1 MSVELKCPEIDDMPI
16 VRFARHAGSSP
27 KGDVMPILRYIR
39 SPDSAPAV
47 QAPLPHRDVSPPART
62 RRPVTPVR
70 LNRAW
75 PATIVLIALIMFTVF
90 AQTTLTMALTVILV
104 VGGIVL
110 TVVFGTT
117 RITRLRRLIRSQDL
131 RR

>member
-1 MSVELKCPEIDDMPI
+1 
-16 VRFARHAGSSP
+16 
-27 KGDVMPILRYIR
+27 MPILRFIR

-47 QAPLPHRDVSPPART
+47 QAPLPHRDLSPSAQT
-62 RRPVTPVR
+62 RRLVTPVR
-70 LNRAW
+70 MYRAW

-90 AQTTLTMALTVILV
+90 AQTTLEMALVILV

>member
-1 MSVELKCPEIDDMPI
+1 M
-16 VRFARHAGSSP
+16 A
-27 KGDVMPILRYIR
+27 ILRYIR
-39 SPDSAPAV
+39 SPDSAPVV
-47 QAPLPHRDVSPPART
+47 QAPLPHRDLSPSAQT

-90 AQTTLTMALTVILV
+90 AQTTLEIALTMALVILV
-104 VGGIVL
+104 VEGIVL